1 MTSLYSGIR
10 NQILKGRQ
18 VYIVY
23 PVIKESEKSDLKN
36 LEQGYEGLLDVFPN
50 SGSVR
55 CTER

>member
-36 LEQGYEGLLDVFPN
+36 LEQGYEGASRRFPPIPAQ
-50 SGSVR
+50 
-55 CTER
+55 